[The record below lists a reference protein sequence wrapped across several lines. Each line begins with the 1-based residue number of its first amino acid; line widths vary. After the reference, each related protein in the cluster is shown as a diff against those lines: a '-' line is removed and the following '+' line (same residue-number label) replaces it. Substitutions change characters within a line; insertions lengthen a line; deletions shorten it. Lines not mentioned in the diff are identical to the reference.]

1 VSPFCAIVSRPYW
14 PRSARLRGLCN
25 GAALAATR
33 GRAIAASAGS
43 AYRPLVVADEV
54 SVDEIDDRAE
64 LGWAALEAALAAP
77 APRGEIE
84 RLRAD
89 PRFATAVPEIAR
101 LFGVP
106 QPPDKHPEID
116 TGLHSLMALEQAARL
131 SDSPEVR
138 FGALVHDVGKGLTPR
153 EEWPKHKDHEERGVP
168 VVEGMC
174 RRLGAPAS
182 FRELGVLAAR
192 WHGLA
197 HKAHELRPGTLLD
210 MLEAWDALARPERLE
225 ALIAVAWADKRGRTG
240 MEEVGYPPAAVLRRV
255 RDAVARVRTQPCQ
268 LRLRRL
274 EAIADC
280 QRGY

>member
-1 VSPFCAIVSRPYW
+1 MLA
-14 PRSARLRGLCN
+14 SAAPVRGLCN
-25 GAALAATR
+25 GAAPAATHAW
-33 GRAIAASAGS
+33 AIAANAAA
-43 AYRPLVVADEV
+43 AYGPSVVVDEV
-54 SVDEIDDRAE
+54 SVGEIADRAE
-64 LGWAALEAALAAP
+64 LGWAALEAALAAA

-89 PRFATAVPEIAR
+89 PRFAKTFPEITR

-116 TGLHSLMALEQAARL
+116 TGLHSLMVLEQAARL

-153 EEWPKHKDHEERGVP
+153 EEWPKHEGHEERGVP
-168 VVEGMC
+168 VVEAMC
-174 RRLGAPAS
+174 QRLGAPES
-182 FRELGVLAAR
+182 FRELGMLAAR

-197 HKAHELRPGTLLD
+197 HKASELRAGTLLD

-225 ALIAVAWADKRGRTG
+225 ALIAIGLADKRGRSG
-240 MEEVGYPPAAVLRRV
+240 MEQVGYPPAAILRRV
-255 RDAVARVRTQPCQ
+255 RDAAAAVRAQPCQ

-280 QRGY
+280 QREHG